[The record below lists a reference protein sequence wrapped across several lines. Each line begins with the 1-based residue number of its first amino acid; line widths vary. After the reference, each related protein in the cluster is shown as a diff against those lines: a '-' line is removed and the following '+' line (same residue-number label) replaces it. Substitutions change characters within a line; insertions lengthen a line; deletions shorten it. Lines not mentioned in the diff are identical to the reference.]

1 MTGRPQRDRLDRRGA
16 DQGGEPGGRGL
27 ARIRRHRG
35 WLLGAVAFGLVV
47 AGLAPL
53 AALLSGGSIA
63 AMDLMSDPVEV
74 TGIPWFVGGVASLN
88 LFVWA
93 AGAAVF
99 LLAALGLRHVDP
111 RLSAAL
117 AGWGLLTAVL
127 TLDDRFLLHEVVLPY
142 LGVPE
147 VLVHLLYVVAVL
159 ALLVGFRAVTAGQ
172 PEVVLLLLGLGA
184 LAVSVGLDLTGWDS
198 TVRRVAEE
206 TAKMIGAT
214 ALLCFPSAILVRHLR
229 RLPLPS
235 GRS

>member
-1 MTGRPQRDRLDRRGA
+1 MTERSQRERPERRGT
-16 DQGGEPGGRGL
+16 DGGRGPGAA
-27 ARIRRHRG
+27 ARIRRQRG
-35 WLLGAVAFGLVV
+35 WLIAAVASGL
-47 AGLAPL
+47 AAAALAPL
-53 AALLSGGSIA
+53 AALVSGGSIA

-93 AGAAVF
+93 AAAAVI
-99 LLAALGLRHVDP
+99 LLAAVGLRHVDA

-147 VLVHLLYVVAVL
+147 VLVYLLYVVVVL
-159 ALLVGFRAVTAGQ
+159 ALLAGFRSELAGQ

-184 LAVSVGLDLTGWDS
+184 LAASVGLDVTGWDS

-214 ALLCFPSAILVRHLR
+214 ALLCFPSAIVVRHLR
-229 RLPLPS
+229 RLPLPP